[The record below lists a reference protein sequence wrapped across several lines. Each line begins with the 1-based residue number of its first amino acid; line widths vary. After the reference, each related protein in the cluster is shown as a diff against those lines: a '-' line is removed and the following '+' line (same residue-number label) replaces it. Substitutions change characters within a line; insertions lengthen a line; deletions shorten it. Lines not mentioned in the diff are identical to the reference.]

1 MTKRVLRLPEVIER
15 TGISRSLIY
24 RLIKEGNFPKQ
35 IHTSK
40 RTSSW
45 IESEVNEWLDSRI
58 AESRSGLEVER

>member
-1 MTKRVLRLPEVIER
+1 MTRKVLRLPEVIKR

-45 IESEVNEWLDSRI
+45 IESEINDWLDARI
-58 AESRSGLEVER
+58 SESREETEVV